1 MVAKSNH
8 QDMSKVVKLN
18 CLDIVALAV
27 ESNCPDFEALVARLK
42 HLHIAAAV
50 AKLNHLDIATLEI
63 YLDCPNIVALV
74 AKLKLDAALVAKS
87 NPLDVAMVVKSN
99 H

>member
-1 MVAKSNH
+1 M
-8 QDMSKVVKLN
+8 
-18 CLDIVALAV
+18 
-27 ESNCPDFEALVARLK
+27 K

-63 YLDCPNIVALV
+63 YLNCPNIVALV
-74 AKLKLDAALVAKS
+74 AKLKLDVAALVAKS